1 MIEYR
6 NAGGIDNDVSDA
18 YIIAC
23 IVITSLVT
31 LCILVLILLHNF
43 YWKRK
48 YHKYGHK
55 SKEDLKFDHKAW
67 YNDVCDQYYF
77 NEV

>member
-6 NAGGIDNDVSDA
+6 DASYIDNDVSDG
-18 YIIAC
+18 YVIAC
-23 IVITSLVT
+23 IVITGLVT
-31 LCILVLILLHNF
+31 LSIFFLILLHNL

-48 YHKYGHK
+48 YHKYGHTA
-55 SKEDLKFDHKAW
+55 KEDLKFDHKVW